1 MNEAESPKVRKFR
14 RRSEARPH
22 ELLEAALDLFAE
34 KGFASTRLAD
44 VGRRAGVSPGTV
56 CVYFPTKEALFMAVI
71 QRFLQP
77 VIVDQQAILTEQ
89 GTARQR
95 LQRLLEAKAAS
106 LQRPRLSAL
115 VKLIIAEIGSF
126 PVVGRDFYD
135 NVIEPSLQ
143 QVGQLIDEG
152 IANGEF
158 RQVDARLH
166 AHLLI
171 DPLPFAV
178 IWKECYGHLESHPTE
193 PDVKMAAHIDLG
205 LRALDRT
212 PCAGTAS

>member
-1 MNEAESPKVRKFR
+1 MSEADLPKAKKFR
-14 RRSEARPH
+14 RRSEARPN

-71 QRFLQP
+71 KRFLQP
-77 VIVDQQAILTEQ
+77 VIVDQQAILTEH

-95 LQRLLEAKAAS
+95 LQRLLEAKAES
-106 LQRPRLSAL
+106 LRRPRLSAL

-178 IWKECYGHLESHPTE
+178 IWKECYGHLETHPTE
-193 PDVKMAAHIDLG
+193 PGVKMAAHIDLG
-205 LRALDRT
+205 LRALDRV
-212 PCAGTAS
+212 PSAGTAP

>member
-1 MNEAESPKVRKFR
+1 MNEVESPKLRKFR

-178 IWKECYGHLESHPTE
+178 IWKECYGHLDSHPTE
-193 PDVKMAAHIDLG
+193 PYVKMAAHIDLG
-205 LRALDRT
+205 LRAIDRV
-212 PCAGTAS
+212 PCAGTAP